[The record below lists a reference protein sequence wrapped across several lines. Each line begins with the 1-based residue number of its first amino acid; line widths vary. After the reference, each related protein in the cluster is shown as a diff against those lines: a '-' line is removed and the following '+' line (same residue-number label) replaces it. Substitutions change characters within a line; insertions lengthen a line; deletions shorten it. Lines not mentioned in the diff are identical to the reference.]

1 MQFEMS
7 VEMFPPAVG
16 LAAALV
22 SAVQEWRV
30 AGGLGWPSVVSVG
43 VERVEDGHRDG
54 AVGVALVSLLIVV
67 RQTLSAAG
75 TVEVSLVSHQVL
87 LPLEIFPALR
97 APEGPLRLLAQVSH
111 LRGGFRGGEKS
122 FLMLTL

>member
-22 SAVQEWRV
+22 RAVEERGV
-30 AGGLGWPSVVSVG
+30 AGGLGGASVVSVG
-43 VERVEDGHRDG
+43 VERIEDSHGDW
-54 AVGVALVSLLIVV
+54 AVSVGLVSLLVVV

-111 LRGGFRGGEKS
+111 LRWMISTMLEEKS
-122 FLMLTL
+122 

>member
-1 MQFEMS
+1 MS
-7 VEMFPPAVG
+7 VEMFSPAVG

-22 SAVQEWRV
+22 RAVQERGV
-30 AGGLGWPSVVSVG
+30 AGGLGGAGMVSVG
-43 VERVEDGHRDG
+43 VERIEDSHGDG
-54 AVGVALVSLLIVV
+54 TVSVSLVSLLAVV
-67 RQTLSAAG
+67 RQTHRTAG

-111 LRGGFRGGEKS
+111 LRGGFRGGEKG
-122 FLMLTL
+122 FLMFTL

>member
-1 MQFEMS
+1 MS

-22 SAVQEWRV
+22 RAVEERGV
-30 AGGLGWPSVVSVG
+30 AGGLGGASVVSVG
-43 VERVEDGHRDG
+43 VERIEDSHGDW
-54 AVGVALVSLLIVV
+54 AVSVGLVSLLVVV

-111 LRGGFRGGEKS
+111 LRWMISTMLEEKS
-122 FLMLTL
+122 